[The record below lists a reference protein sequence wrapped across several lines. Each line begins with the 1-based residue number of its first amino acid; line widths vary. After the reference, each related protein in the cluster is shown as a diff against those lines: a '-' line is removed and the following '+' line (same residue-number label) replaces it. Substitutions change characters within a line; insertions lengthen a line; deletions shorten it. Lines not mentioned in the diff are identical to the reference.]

1 MKFLSSDLAAF
12 FFVDREARTNLRG
25 LFLYLLFIAGLV
37 VVYAVL
43 FHVIKLYVEGE
54 QHSWITGI
62 YWTLVVM
69 TTLGFGDITFTSDVG
84 RLFSIAVL
92 LSGVVFLLVMLPFLF
107 IRLFYAPWLE
117 ARIRSSAPR
126 RVPKGTSGHVIF
138 AEHDAVAAALVERL
152 RAQQMPYF
160 ILEPDPARAAQLVD
174 EGFSVVAGDND
185 ASATYELIE
194 TRSAA
199 MVLANATDTAN
210 TNITLTVREVAP
222 DVPVAA
228 IAEEDDSV
236 DILTLSGAT
245 AVLPLKRRLGE
256 YLANRV
262 DAGQMQAHVLGSISD
277 VRIAELPVR
286 GTPLAGVLIRDT
298 HLRERTGVS
307 IVGLWERGKLRTAFP
322 HLVIPE
328 TSVVV
333 VAGTDAQIAKLNAL
347 LPAARTSTGVLVIGA
362 GKVGLAAASYLKQQG
377 VTVLAID
384 RSEAAVEMMR
394 DVADELHVGDAAD
407 RATIERAGIGR
418 VASLLLTTN
427 DDAMNIYLAVYARKL
442 NPDIRIISRITH
454 ERNVEAIHRAGADF
468 ALSYTSLA
476 VESVMALLRGDSPI
490 LLGEG
495 VSFFELPMPASLSG
509 MRLGDTAIGSRTG
522 LSVVA
527 LERGG
532 LLQTQLTAETILP
545 ADGKLLMLGSLEQ
558 RQEFFDEFGERTAR
572 PA

>member
-12 FFVDREARTNLRG
+12 FFIDREARTNLRG
-25 LFLYLLFIAGLV
+25 LVVYLLFIAGLV
-37 VVYAVL
+37 AVYAVL
-43 FHVIKLYVEGE
+43 FHLIKLYVEGE
-54 QHSWITGI
+54 QHSWITGV

-69 TTLGFGDITFTSDVG
+69 TTLGFGDITFTSDIG
-84 RLFSIAVL
+84 RLFSIVVL
-92 LSGVVFLLVMLPFLF
+92 LSGVFFLLVMLPFMF

-126 RVPKGTSGHVIF
+126 RVPKGTAGHVIF
-138 AEHDAVAAALVERL
+138 AEHDPVAVALVERL
-152 RAQQMPYF
+152 RAQQIPNF
-160 ILEPDPARAAQLVD
+160 ILEPDPVRAAQFVG

-185 ASATYELIE
+185 ASATYERLEI
-194 TRSAA
+194 RNAA

-210 TNITLTVREVAP
+210 TNVTLTVREVAP
-222 DVPVAA
+222 DVPIVA
-228 IAEEDDSV
+228 IAEDDDSI

-245 AVLPLKRRLGE
+245 TVLPLKRRLGE
-256 YLANRV
+256 FLANRV
-262 DAGQMQAHVLGSISD
+262 DAGQMQAHIVGSIRD
-277 VRIAELPVR
+277 VRIAEMPAR
-286 GTPLAGVLIRDT
+286 GTPFAGALIRDT

-333 VAGTDAQIAKLNAL
+333 VAGTDAQIARFNAL
-347 LPAARTSTGVLVIGA
+347 LPVTRNSTAVLVIGA
-362 GKVGLAAASYLKQQG
+362 GKVGLAAAAYLKQQG

-384 RSEAAVEMMR
+384 RSRAAVEALR
-394 DVADELHVGDAAD
+394 GVADELHVGDAAD
-407 RATIERAGIGR
+407 RTAIERAGIAR

-427 DDAMNIYLAVYARKL
+427 DDAMNIYLAVYGRKL
-442 NPDIRIISRITH
+442 NPNVRIISRITH

-468 ALSYTSLA
+468 ALSYTSLG
-476 VESVMALLRGDSPI
+476 VESVVALLRGDAPI

-495 VSFFELPMPASLSG
+495 ISFFELPMPASLAG
-509 MRLGDTAIGSRTG
+509 VRLGDTAIGSRTG

-532 LLQTQLTAETILP
+532 TLQTQLTAETVLP
-545 ADGKLLMLGSLEQ
+545 SDGKLLMLGSLGQ
-558 RQEFFDEFGERTAR
+558 RQEFLDEFGKAR
-572 PA
+572 ARHA